1 MRRRRVRAEEQARD
15 QAQAETTADVARLS
29 RAARIESTPGNR
41 PRVTANVTVT
51 AVNGSPIVK
60 IGNHEDISL
69 VISRAGFDPT
79 LQLTCIIGRTQV
91 RVAIAASDFE
101 TTELVYQKDVDHTCH
116 CIGSVNG

>member
-15 QAQAETTADVARLS
+15 QVEAYMTADVAWLT

-60 IGNHEDISL
+60 IGNDQDIGL
-69 VISRAGFDPT
+69 VISRAGLIQPSSS
-79 LQLTCIIGRTQV
+79 R
-91 RVAIAASDFE
+91 ASLDSPIF
-101 TTELVYQKDVDHTCH
+101 VFP
-116 CIGSVNG
+116 